1 MRGVRGWWRGWT
13 VGCATQTGCV
23 SVRKSPLQRHWESGD
38 DSSRVSSSCL
48 AGLETPVYTT
58 SQNLVTQYQERYK
71 IIKIWQIR
79 FVSAVV
85 QILYLWIIR
94 LRSTL
99 EIKYQTGTKWSKWK
113 MWKLHSSWR
122 EENKTKTTMKIS
134 IAITAII
141 LSSHNSLGKLSQQKY
156 FLVLHIFIILQAALI
171 NFSQTKIFRF
181 NWYIN

>member
-1 MRGVRGWWRGWT
+1 MRGVRGWWWGWT

-48 AGLETPVYTT
+48 AGLETPVYTS

-122 EENKTKTTMKIS
+122 GENKTNLQVAGPWLPKKCTDRGLIGKIESSPPQEMGHDSTASRQALTT
-134 IAITAII
+134 
-141 LSSHNSLGKLSQQKY
+141 LW
-156 FLVLHIFIILQAALI
+156 ALLM
-171 NFSQTKIFRF
+171 S
-181 NWYIN
+181 